1 VRLLPRSLF
10 GRLVLLLLTGLI
22 LTQLV
27 SSFILL
33 RDRGQVLYEAIRQ
46 NLILRTAGIVL
57 LLDSQP
63 AADRQRLVSLLS
75 GPDLHIQLSEQ
86 PVAMPESGQDSR
98 LATNLVR
105 YQLQKRLPPDTEVR
119 VSLEGSVMQRPGPP
133 MHRRR
138 MMGGMMEGGRMSGPW
153 AYMHGLHAM
162 ARLFHIQVRLQD
174 GSWVSFEH
182 GLSEQLFDWPL
193 RLLLVLGVL
202 LLGVI
207 LLSVIGVRSLIRPLR
222 ELRRAAEGLGKDIR
236 QPPLT
241 ERGPTEV
248 RETAKAFNTMQT
260 RLKNY
265 IEDRAGILAAVSHDL
280 KTPLTRLRLR
290 LDLIDDEELRSK
302 SEKDLNDME
311 SMVSATLDFMRGT
324 ETHEPSRPL
333 DLMALLESIQD
344 DAREAGKRVEL
355 REQQIAPYQGKPLA
369 LKRCLV
375 NLVENAVRYAG
386 QAEIEIRDGREAVEI
401 RICDRGPGI
410 PEAALQKVF
419 DPFFRLE
426 NSRAQQT
433 GGTGL
438 GLGIARNIARAHGG
452 DLVLHNRAE
461 GGLCARLT
469 LPR

>member
-1 VRLLPRSLF
+1 MF

-22 LTQLV
+22 LTQLL

-33 RDRGQVLYEAIRQ
+33 RDRGQVLYDAVRQ

-63 AADRQRLVSLLS
+63 ATERQRLVALLS
-75 GPDLHIQLSEQ
+75 GPDLHIGLSKQ
-86 PVAMPESGQDSR
+86 PAELPESNQESR
-98 LATNLVR
+98 LAENLVR
-105 YQLQKRLPPDTEVR
+105 YQLQKRLPADTEVR
-119 VSLEGSVMQRPGPP
+119 VSMEGSVMQSPGPP
-133 MHRRR
+133 MQRRH
-138 MMGGMMEGGRMSGPW
+138 MMGGGRMSGPW

-174 GSWVSFEH
+174 GSWVNFEH
-182 GLSEQLFDWPL
+182 GLSERLFDWPA

-202 LLGVI
+202 LVGVI
-207 LLSVIGVRSLIRPLR
+207 LLSVIGVRLLIRPLR
-222 ELRRAAEGLGKDIR
+222 ELRQAAEGLGKDIH
-236 QPPLT
+236 QPPLA
-241 ERGPTEV
+241 EQGPTEV

-290 LDLIDDEELRSK
+290 LDLLDDEELRSK
-302 SEKDLNDME
+302 TEKDLDDME
-311 SMVSATLDFMRGT
+311 SMVGATLDFMRGT
-324 ETHEPSRPL
+324 ETREPSQPL
-333 DLMALLESIQD
+333 DLLALLESIQD
-344 DAREAGKRVEL
+344 DAREAGKPVRLQAHEV
-355 REQQIAPYQGKPLA
+355 APYQGKPLA
-369 LKRCLV
+369 LKRCIV
-375 NLVENAVRYAG
+375 NLVENAVRYGG
-386 QAEIEIRDGREAVEI
+386 QADIGIHDSRERVEI
-401 RICDRGPGI
+401 SISDNGPGI
-410 PEAALQKVF
+410 PEELLQRVF

-452 DLVLHNRAE
+452 DLILHNREE